1 MSDEVGETVNE
12 NQKLATQ
19 EEQITKPAPKVK
31 PQREKDP
38 KKVAAGKKLA
48 EKNRQAK
55 AALEREIKREIAEK
69 EQENENSAGWLPE
82 MSFQTVL
89 SIVGIAFTAFELYQR
104 FRQKE
109 SSVSV
114 QSTIS
119 PRAEPKHSGGDRES
133 GEAAGAKLGAERSDS
148 GATAELE
155 KAKRRRAK
163 PREAPSVQKS
173 EWCERIADQRSI
185 IYFFLTTKMSE
196 QNKLVKMVTDSAV
209 LVGLTAGV
217 GYLAKKILKENFLGD
232 PSSNVMNYA
241 KFTGVLAGSMALKT
255 YLEDQKILPK
265 SI

>member
-1 MSDEVGETVNE
+1 MSDESSEAVNE
-12 NQKLATQ
+12 NQNRLATQ
-19 EEQITKPAPKVK
+19 EEQITKPAPKGK

-55 AALEREIKREIAEK
+55 AALDREVKRERKMAETEK
-69 EQENENSAGWLPE
+69 ENENSPGWLPE

-89 SIVGIAFTAFELYQR
+89 SIVGIVFTAIELYQR
-104 FRQKE
+104 FRQKD
-109 SSVSV
+109 SSRGEINAKHNSV
-114 QSTIS
+114 QNPIS
-119 PRAEPKHSGGDRES
+119 LITAGPRAEPKQS
-133 GEAAGAKLGAERSDS
+133 GAEYRAGRSGDQ
-148 GATAELE
+148 
-155 KAKRRRAK
+155 K
-163 PREAPSVQKS
+163 P
-173 EWCERIADQRSI
+173 EWLDNNL
-185 IYFFLTTKMSE
+185 FLNTKMSE

-209 LVGLTAGV
+209 LVGLSAGV

-232 PSSNVMNYA
+232 PSSNVMNYV

>member
-1 MSDEVGETVNE
+1 MSDEVREAKAGEAATVNE
-12 NQKLATQ
+12 NQ

-31 PQREKDP
+31 PQKEKDP

-55 AALEREIKREIAEK
+55 AALERELKREIAER

-89 SIVGIAFTAFELYQR
+89 SIVVLHLQLLNCINVFVQNQVLEVPKVR
-104 FRQKE
+104 FLLRQN
-109 SSVSV
+109 
-114 QSTIS
+114 QNT
-119 PRAEPKHSGGDRES
+119 
-133 GEAAGAKLGAERSDS
+133 
-148 GATAELE
+148 ATAELE
-155 KAKRRRAK
+155 KAKRRAK
-163 PREAPSVQKS
+163 TLETSKSEGLSIELTSEAPSVQKS
-173 EWCERIADQRSI
+173 EWPERSRSEAQSADQRSI
-185 IYFFLTTKMSE
+185 INLFFLTTKMSE

>member
-48 EKNRQAK
+48 EKNRKAK
-55 AALEREIKREIAEK
+55 AALEREIKREREIAEK

-104 FRQKE
+104 FRPKE

-114 QSTIS
+114 PRPIS
-119 PRAEPKHSGGDRES
+119 PREEPKHS
-133 GEAAGAKLGAERSDS
+133 EAPTRVAERS
-148 GATAELE
+148 
-155 KAKRRRAK
+155 
-163 PREAPSVQKS
+163 EAPTS
-173 EWCERIADQRSI
+173 ETPR
-185 IYFFLTTKMSE
+185 
-196 QNKLVKMVTDSAV
+196 SAV
-209 LVGLTAGV
+209 SS
-217 GYLAKKILKENFLGD
+217 KIGM
-232 PSSNVMNYA
+232 V
-241 KFTGVLAGSMALKT
+241 
-255 YLEDQKILPK
+255 
-265 SI
+265 